1 LKTNQK
7 VAHAFT
13 VKAEVLEEDNL
24 GWYVVCC
31 ADSILS
37 FSIGFSEP
45 ISG

>member
-1 LKTNQK
+1 LKTNHK
-7 VAHAFT
+7 VAHAFAA
-13 VKAEVLEEDNL
+13 KAEVLEEDNL

-31 ADSILS
+31 ANCILS